1 MSSFIDKFT
10 KASEQTVW
18 GGKMSDNK
26 NHVGT
31 LVVSKLPGGGGVTT
45 TELGDAPV
53 GTCLGPVHSGESGT
67 GQLLLPTW
75 DLHPDMSKQPPRKYA
90 SQHGQLEAKLK
101 ALGVRVPQGSPRI
114 Y

>member
-1 MSSFIDKFT
+1 VSIIDKFVQ
-10 KASEQTVW
+10 ASEQTVW
-18 GGKMSDNK
+18 GGKMSTDK

-31 LVVSKLPGGGGVTT
+31 LYISKLPAGGGVTS

-75 DLHPDMSKQPPRKYA
+75 PLYPDRDKQSPSKYK
-90 SQHGQLEAKLK
+90 SQIGQLEAKLM
-101 ALGVRVPQGSPRI
+101 ALGVRVPQGSLRI